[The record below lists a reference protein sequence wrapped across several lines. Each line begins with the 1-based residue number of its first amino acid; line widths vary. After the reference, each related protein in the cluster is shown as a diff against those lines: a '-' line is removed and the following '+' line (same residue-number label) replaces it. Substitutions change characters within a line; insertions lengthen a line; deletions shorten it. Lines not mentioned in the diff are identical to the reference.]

1 MCTLLHLLQNAMH
14 FSWQGTAMLLLCSF
28 CYLCHWL
35 LLGWQCGFE
44 FILCSFFMNMMIRL
58 FWQYQGENKFVGVSD
73 GYQGENKLVGD
84 STVYV
89 RIDLSNM
96 GCVHFVEAGTRFHYL
111 KKIYPIC
118 FANINTIRKFR
129 YDIGCV
135 STLPDP
141 VSLLNHTQMVLNFV
155 RRTIEWRRR
164 SESYLVYFYFLYVV
178 LR

>member
-84 STVYV
+84 STIYV

-111 KKIYPIC
+111 KNDLSNM
-118 FANINTIRKFR
+118 FRKYKHDKKVQVWHR
-129 YDIGCV
+129 VCKYLTGPGQPTK
-135 STLPDP
+135 SY
-141 VSLLNHTQMVLNFV
+141 
-155 RRTIEWRRR
+155 TIEWRRQP
-164 SESYLVYFYFLYVV
+164 ESYLVYFYFLYVV